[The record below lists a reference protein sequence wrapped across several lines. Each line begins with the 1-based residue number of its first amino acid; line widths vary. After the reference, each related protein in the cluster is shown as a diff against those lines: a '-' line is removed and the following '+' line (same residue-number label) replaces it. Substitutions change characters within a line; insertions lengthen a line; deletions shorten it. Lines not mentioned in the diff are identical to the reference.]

1 MSGEEEKQSEDDDWD
16 VLEERGDVTERARSW
31 ETQSQRKEEDMQAH
45 NSESAYFEEFQITPG
60 AVVIRERVVLVK
72 TEYFEKVELLSILFI
87 DRVGVGEH
95 SNEQIEEQDESSHQI
110 NGEEDVVE
118 NVIGNEVVVEV
129 ANRSGEK
136 SLECFV

>member
-1 MSGEEEKQSEDDDWD
+1 
-16 VLEERGDVTERARSW
+16 
-31 ETQSQRKEEDMQAH
+31 MQAH

-95 SNEQIEEQDESSHQI
+95 SNEQIQEQDESSHQI